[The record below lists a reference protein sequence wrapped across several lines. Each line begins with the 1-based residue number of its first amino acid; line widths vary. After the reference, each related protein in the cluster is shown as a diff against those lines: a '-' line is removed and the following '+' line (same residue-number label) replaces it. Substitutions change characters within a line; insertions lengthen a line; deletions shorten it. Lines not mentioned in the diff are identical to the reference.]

1 MSGRSSEFDNRHT
14 EPKHPAETCGMFYF
28 RSRKKPNGQKHAIYE
43 NEAQNFRLVFFHLQ
57 VCYNLTMT
65 TPLQNEQTTPPP
77 QLTPEQLA
85 EIREQERKQKQI
97 MVGIIAVIVL
107 LVALLGVAIY
117 FLLQPETPTDKIRD
131 VFIIV
136 VALETLV
143 IGVALIVLVVQL
155 ASLINLLQNEVRPIL
170 QATSETVNTLRGTAE
185 FLGENV
191 VEPVIKLNGYL
202 AGLKRMLELLGIKPK

>member
-1 MSGRSSEFDNRHT
+1 MATLPPT
-14 EPKHPAETCGMFYF
+14 EQP
-28 RSRKKPNGQKHAIYE
+28 
-43 NEAQNFRLVFFHLQ
+43 
-57 VCYNLTMT
+57 
-65 TPLQNEQTTPPP
+65 TPPP
-77 QLTPEQLA
+77 LTPEQLA
-85 EIREQERKQKQI
+85 EIREQERKQKQ
-97 MVGIIAVIVL
+97 MMYGIVAVIVL

-117 FLLQPETPTDKIRD
+117 FLLQPNTPTDKIRD

-143 IGVALIVLVVQL
+143 IGVALVVLIVQL

-170 QATSETVNTLRGTAE
+170 NATSETVNTLRGTAE

-202 AGLKRMLELLGIKPK
+202 AGLKRMLELMGIKPK